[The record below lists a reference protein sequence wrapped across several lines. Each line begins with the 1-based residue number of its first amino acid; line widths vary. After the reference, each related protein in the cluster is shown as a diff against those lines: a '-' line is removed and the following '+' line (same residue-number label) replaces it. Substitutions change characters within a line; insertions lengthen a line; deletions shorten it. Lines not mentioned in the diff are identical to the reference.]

1 MKRVVCM
8 LVMMLMAA
16 TFGMAQKAKTD
27 DAGLRTII
35 QRATAKAAMEASEE
49 WKWEEFLGLAQIDR
63 SLIKNYPYSDF
74 LCYENDTRTFIAL
87 TYRDQMEEYYQG
99 AGEVKWFKVG
109 KVPQYRRF
117 DPRTGWEQLPGVA
130 DETVGRLLKDGKCI
144 KLEDFKSP
152 IPVAERKAKLER
164 MKPPEVKE
172 ALANFERAS
181 NEMMIYLAV
190 AGRVSLEMTEK
201 FARES
206 FNYEKLFRNDNHSL
220 TRDWGYV
227 FYNPQ
232 KRTLKIQLIG
242 SPGWT
247 GLRPLWRT
255 LKLGGDGIIRTNDS
269 WQTVELMDLER
280 DGYLLLYSYEESW
293 DRYRA
298 EMRKKLNPIANDID
312 NLRKGFARLQLLY
325 KNN

>member
-1 MKRVVCM
+1 MKRVVC
-8 LVMMLMAA
+8 LFVMMLMAA

-35 QRATAKAAMEASEE
+35 QRATAKAAMETSEE
-49 WKWEEFLGLAQIDR
+49 WTWEEFLGLAQLER
-63 SLIKNYPYSDF
+63 SLIKRYPDSDF
-74 LCYENDTRTFIAL
+74 LCYENDKQTFL
-87 TYRDQMEEYYQG
+87 TVVYKDMAEYDGYLHSTVYTG
-99 AGEVKWFKVG
+99 TIKF
-109 KVPQYRRF
+109 YRRF
-117 DPRTGWEQLPGVA
+117 DPRTGYEQPEGIS
-130 DETVGRLLKDGKCI
+130 EGTVEQRLKNGKCI